1 MKKSNHEIII
11 SGIGITSSI
20 GQGKKDFFFNLVKG
34 CSRFDVMRR
43 NGRQAKNKEFST
55 QFIGAEIDK
64 LDIKSEILQKF
75 TRRLTFSGQV
85 LMATLEEAWNEA
97 NLDSVDRERIG
108 LVIGGS
114 NFQQRDLMLVREKF
128 REMPFYI
135 NPSYGMMFMD
145 SDICGIC
152 TEHFG
157 IKGMAYTV
165 GGASASGQLAAITAT
180 NLVKSGE
187 VDICIAVGSMMD
199 LSYWEL
205 LALQSLGAMAA
216 DNIFESPINVS
227 RPFDKNT
234 AGFAY
239 GESCGAIV
247 IEKAGSH
254 KRESIKNYAH
264 VLGTGLVMDANS
276 NPNSNALGETRA
288 IEKAL
293 FQAQINPSEIDY
305 VNPHGSGSRLG
316 DKVELQALAAVGLRH
331 SKINTTKSIVGHGL
345 SAAGIVEL
353 IVTILQGSFS
363 TLHPCLNLINPI
375 DDGFNW
381 SITEEEYHIKYALN
395 LSHGFGG
402 INTAICLSCN
412 S

>member
-1 MKKSNHEIII
+1 MKNARHEIII

-20 GQGKKDFFFNLVKG
+20 GQGKQNFFSNLISG
-34 CSRFDVMRR
+34 NTRFDVMQRQ
-43 NGRQAKNKEFST
+43 GRQVQSKDFAT
-55 QFIGAEIDK
+55 RFIGAEIDK
-64 LDIKSEILQKF
+64 VDINDEILQTF
-75 TRRLTFSGQV
+75 ARRMTFSGQV
-85 LMATLEEAWNEA
+85 MMATIEEAWRDA
-97 NLDSVDRERIG
+97 NLDNVDPARIG
-108 LVIGGS
+108 LIIGGS
-114 NFQQRDLMLVREKF
+114 NFQQRDSMLIREKF
-128 REMPFYI
+128 QEKPFFI

-152 TEHFG
+152 TEYFG
-157 IKGMAYTV
+157 IKGLAHTV
-165 GGASASGQLAAITAT
+165 GGASASGQLAAITAA

-205 LALQSLGAMAA
+205 LALQSLGAMVA
-216 DNIFESPINVS
+216 DDAFELPINAS

-239 GESCGAIV
+239 GESCGAVV
-247 IEKAGSH
+247 IEKADNH
-254 KRESIKNYAH
+254 KRESTKNYAH
-264 VLGTGLVMDANS
+264 IIGMGVVMDANS
-276 NPNSNALGETRA
+276 NPDSSPQGEMRV

-293 FQAQINPSEIDY
+293 VQAQINPSEIDY

-316 DKVELQALAAVGLRH
+316 DKVELQALNAVGLHH
-331 SKINTTKSIVGHGL
+331 SKLNTTKSIVGHGL
-345 SAAGIVEL
+345 TSAGIVEL
-353 IVTILQGSFS
+353 VATVLQGSFRK
-363 TLHPCLNLINPI
+363 LHPCLNLHNPI

-381 SITEEEYHIKYALN
+381 VINEEDFHINYALN

-412 S
+412 V